1 MSRPVP
7 SPPLPAPS
15 SSSSCCTPCGTGS
28 AVSWPTWCWRYSAW
42 GCCGARCA
50 APPQHSPPAHHH
62 TNKHHTPHRGTP
74 RVDRPTTGGSRT
86 GLACLGVCLVDE
98 GGGDMAEFP
107 STIAPPGVSR
117 RCFPTQV
124 SDAGHLG
131 KWGLSASVGIR
142 GLFDGDAYRSTI
154 RKTQLLPWGW
164 CLVCT
169 AGNSASLA
177 QRHPDRSGR
186 LAGARSRCCAPSVP
200 ARSSRP
206 PPVVCFSRPP
216 DFVKGGCPCGGR
228 GPMSAR
234 QLFRDR
240 ASSGS
245 VPAGV
250 PENFSR

>member
-50 APPQHSPPAHHH
+50 APPQHSPPAHDH

-117 RCFPTQV
+117 RCF
-124 SDAGHLG
+124 
-131 KWGLSASVGIR
+131 
-142 GLFDGDAYRSTI
+142 
-154 RKTQLLPWGW
+154 
-164 CLVCT
+164 
-169 AGNSASLA
+169 
-177 QRHPDRSGR
+177 
-186 LAGARSRCCAPSVP
+186 LAGARSRCCAPAVP
-200 ARSSRP
+200 ARPSRP
-206 PPVVCFSRPP
+206 PPVACFSRPP

-234 QLFRDR
+234 QHFRDR